1 MIANNNFSYSSYNE
15 VNWVE
20 ESGDESKK
28 NEKIGKCKSSCAYT

>member
-1 MIANNNFSYSSYNE
+1 MIANNNSSYSSYND

-28 NEKIGKCKSSCAYT
+28 WENW